1 MPKRVPVTMN
11 HSVQLSHMIDFLS
24 RYSEANDTDDEEAC
38 AQRTQLRTLKDL
50 FNAIETNVRLREY
63 STMGCLGHAGNMRV
77 GGVDCRAV
85 SLLAS
90 KAAEVAKRVANDE
103 WETGKSKVQ

>member
-1 MPKRVPVTMN
+1 MDR
-11 HSVQLSHMIDFLS
+11 SVQLSHIIDFLT
-24 RYSEANDTDDEEAC
+24 RYPEANDTDDAETC
-38 AQRTQLRTLKDL
+38 DQRTQPRTLKDL

-63 STMGCLGHAGNMRV
+63 STMGCLGHAANLRV

-90 KAAEVAKRVANDE
+90 QATEVAKRVAKDE
-103 WETGKSKVQ
+103 HMTKKSEV

>member
-1 MPKRVPVTMN
+1 MDQ
-11 HSVQLSHMIDFLS
+11 SVQLSHMIDFLT
-24 RYSEANDTDDEEAC
+24 RYSEANNTDDAESC
-38 AQRTQLRTLKDL
+38 AQHAEPRTLKDL

-90 KAAEVAKRVANDE
+90 QAIEVAKRVAKE
-103 WETGKSKVQ
+103 EPKTKKSEV